1 LRMARP
7 KKDKAELK
15 KVRSFR
21 YSDNQM
27 ENIDFVLKHMN
38 KERRE
43 LSEKHNLE
51 FKEYDRAELL
61 FTLVEEKKRS
71 ILAEK

>member
-1 LRMARP
+1 MARP

>member
-1 LRMARP
+1 MARP
-7 KKDKAELK
+7 KKDKADLK

-27 ENIDFVLKHMN
+27 ENIDFVLKCMN

-71 ILAEK
+71 ILTKK

>member
-1 LRMARP
+1 MARP

-71 ILAEK
+71 ILVEK

>member
-1 LRMARP
+1 
-7 KKDKAELK
+7 
-15 KVRSFR
+15 
-21 YSDNQM
+21 
-27 ENIDFVLKHMN
+27 MN